1 MAGDPTRKA
10 RSMPVQEG
18 NDATPIKLL
27 AVDDRR
33 ANLTALAAILRDPT
47 YELVTA
53 TSGQEALQLTL
64 RESFGVILLDVV
76 MPGMD
81 GFEVARHLK
90 SVERT
95 REIPIL
101 FLTAVA
107 TDVTQI
113 YRAYAVG
120 AVDYLIKPLDPE
132 VVRRKVAVFVD
143 LVRQRQKIE
152 RQARALRET
161 ERRQH
166 ELEVAELRLAGD
178 RRYRKL
184 VQGIEHAIG
193 WTADE
198 TLRLTFVS
206 RQASDILGYSSAQL
220 LDPEFWSKQLHPED
234 RDAVLA
240 TFRRALD
247 ESIDLKCDHRLLA
260 SEGRTVWFHTVVSGE
275 RDAPDAPPALHGLSV
290 DISDLKH
297 AEEQAQRATNAREAL
312 LAIVAHD
319 LRSPLAAVRAG
330 ADLLET
336 AGAHVDVPKIA
347 QTIIR
352 ATSRMERLISDLL
365 DFALI
370 QDGRMRVEPEVM
382 DAANVLHETIELFE
396 PVAAEQGAR
405 LDAQVSDALWVH
417 GDRDRILQVIANL
430 VSNAVKFTG
439 RDGVVTIRAEP
450 SGHDALFSV
459 SDTGPGMTA
468 EALAAIWD
476 RDRQQGPRA
485 KGSFGLGLQIARGLV
500 DAHGGRLWAESQPG
514 VGTTFYFTI
523 PLARPTFVPRE
534 DAASVR

>member
-1 MAGDPTRKA
+1 M
-10 RSMPVQEG
+10 EG
-18 NDATPIKLL
+18 NDTTPIKLL
-27 AVDDRR
+27 VVDDRPT
-33 ANLTALAAILRDPT
+33 NLGALAAILRDPT

-53 TSGQEALQLTL
+53 TSGPEALQLTL
-64 RESFGVILLDVV
+64 HESFGVILLDVV

-152 RQARALRET
+152 QQAHALRET

-166 ELEVAELRLAGD
+166 ELQVAELRLAGD

-193 WTADE
+193 WSADE
-198 TLRLTFVS
+198 ALRLTFVS
-206 RQASDILGYSSAQL
+206 RQAADILGYSSSQL
-220 LDPEFWSKQLHPED
+220 LDPEFWSKQLHPDD

-240 TFRRALD
+240 TFHRALD
-247 ESIDLKCDHRLLA
+247 ECIDLKCDHRLLA
-260 SEGRTVWFHTVVSGE
+260 TEGRAVWFHTVVSGE
-275 RDAPDAPPALHGLSV
+275 REEPDAPAALHGLSV

-297 AEEQAQRATNAREAL
+297 AEEEAQRATNAREAL

-347 QTIIR
+347 HAIIR
-352 ATSRMERLISDLL
+352 ASSRMERLISDLL

-370 QDGRMRVEPEVM
+370 QDGRMRVEPGVMEV
-382 DAANVLHETIELFE
+382 ASVLHETLELFG

-405 LDAQVSDALWVH
+405 LDGHVSDALWVR
-417 GDRDRILQVIANL
+417 GDRDRVLQVIANL
-430 VSNAVKFTG
+430 VANAVKFTG

-450 SGHDALFSV
+450 SGHEALFSV
-459 SDTGPGMTA
+459 SDTGPGMTE

-476 RDRQQGPRA
+476 RDHQQGPRA
-485 KGSFGLGLQIARGLV
+485 KGSLGLGLRIAKGLV
-500 DAHGGRLWAESQPG
+500 EAHGGQLWAESHPG

-523 PLARPTFVPRE
+523 PLVRPTLVPRE